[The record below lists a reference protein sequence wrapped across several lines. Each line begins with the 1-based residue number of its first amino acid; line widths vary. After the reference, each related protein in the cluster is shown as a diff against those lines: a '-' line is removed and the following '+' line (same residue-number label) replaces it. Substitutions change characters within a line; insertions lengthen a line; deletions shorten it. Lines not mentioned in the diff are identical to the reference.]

1 MATKKTEVTMINSVG
16 EHPAGTKVKLD
27 PDEADRFI
35 LRGYAEG
42 KLSRE
47 YSEDEAAA
55 IRGESQ
61 QVSV

>member
-1 MATKKTEVTMINSVG
+1 MAKTEVTMINSVG

-47 YSEDEAAA
+47 YSEDEQAA